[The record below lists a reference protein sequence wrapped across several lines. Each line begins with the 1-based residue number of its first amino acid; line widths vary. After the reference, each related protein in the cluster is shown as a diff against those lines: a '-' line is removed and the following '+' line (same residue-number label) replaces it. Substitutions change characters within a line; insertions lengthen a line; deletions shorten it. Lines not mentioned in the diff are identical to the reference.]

1 MNEELLE
8 NLMALMSELYSIN
21 VRLSAMIDAMKLGE
35 EQLPSERKLPLFVSP
50 ALFKGLKPVSLTF
63 PDGREIAVSKWRDLA
78 TVLLQDCN
86 ADEACHENLHNMCG
100 KVYGRNRIILGHDPL
115 GMDVPLKVDED
126 IYFEGK
132 FDTESLLKVLTE
144 RVLRPA
150 GYDYRFV
157 TITATDP
164 RQPSLSETNAQA
176 DEDFHMT
183 QQM

>member
-1 MNEELLE
+1 
-8 NLMALMSELYSIN
+8 
-21 VRLSAMIDAMKLGE
+21 
-35 EQLPSERKLPLFVSP
+35 
-50 ALFKGLKPVSLTF
+50 
-63 PDGREIAVSKWRDLA
+63 
-78 TVLLQDCN
+78 
-86 ADEACHENLHNMCG
+86 
-100 KVYGRNRIILGHDPL
+100 
-115 GMDVPLKVDED
+115 MDVPLKVDDD

-150 GYDYRFV
+150 GYDYRFI

-164 RQPSLSETNAQA
+164 RQPSLTETNAQA